1 MPRKKNDL
9 LEVLEPIPQEQME
22 DQADM
27 ASAAGASGQ
36 EDISEILASM
46 DGRPQMKHLKTPLP
60 LPIPPMPLKIQS
72 RIRPSPSVPLERKRP
87 RPLYLWKHLRLPLPL
102 RKFWS
107 RNQLPDHRPA
117 VFRWMTQSSL
127 WMSGV
132 RQRLMRASRI
142 PSGMRYTM
150 PTAPI

>member
-46 DGRPQMKHLKTPLP
+46 DGTTLGSDTLPESAPPADETPEDTP
-60 LPIPPMPLKIQS
+60 APADTPNAAEDTEPDPPKPK
-72 RIRPSPSVPLERKRP
+72 RATRK
-87 RPLYLWKHLRLPLPL
+87 K
-102 RKFWS
+102 K
-107 RNQLPDHRPA
+107 
-117 VFRWMTQSSL
+117 
-127 WMSGV
+127 
-132 RQRLMRASRI
+132 
-142 PSGMRYTM
+142 
-150 PTAPI
+150 TAPAPAPEEEGVPEFAKKHEHELSENGTWARGCDCGGEH

>member
-46 DGRPQMKHLKTPLP
+46 DGTTLGSDTLPESAPPADERPEDTPAP
-60 LPIPPMPLKIQS
+60 ADTPNAAEDTEPDPPKPK
-72 RIRPSPSVPLERKRP
+72 RATRK
-87 RPLYLWKHLRLPLPL
+87 K
-102 RKFWS
+102 
-107 RNQLPDHRPA
+107 
-117 VFRWMTQSSL
+117 
-127 WMSGV
+127 
-132 RQRLMRASRI
+132 
-142 PSGMRYTM
+142 
-150 PTAPI
+150 

>member
-46 DGRPQMKHLKTPLP
+46 DGTTLGSDTL
-60 LPIPPMPLKIQS
+60 
-72 RIRPSPSVPLERKRP
+72 
-87 RPLYLWKHLRLPLPL
+87 PLYLWKHLRLPLPL

-150 PTAPI
+150 PTAPIKF

>member
-46 DGRPQMKHLKTPLP
+46 DGTTLGSDTLPESAPPADETP
-60 LPIPPMPLKIQS
+60 
-72 RIRPSPSVPLERKRP
+72 E
-87 RPLYLWKHLRLPLPL
+87 
-102 RKFWS
+102 
-107 RNQLPDHRPA
+107 DTPA
-117 VFRWMTQSSL
+117 QACHSKEKDRARCTCGNIS
-127 WMSGV
+127 
-132 RQRLMRASRI
+132 ASRC
-142 PSGMRYTM
+142 PSGSSGAETSSQTIVPPYSGG
-150 PTAPI
+150 

>member
-46 DGRPQMKHLKTPLP
+46 DGTTLGSDTLP
-60 LPIPPMPLKIQS
+60 ESAPPKS
-72 RIRPSPSVPLERKRP
+72 
-87 RPLYLWKHLRLPLPL
+87 
-102 RKFWS
+102 
-107 RNQLPDHRPA
+107 A
-117 VFRWMTQSSL
+117 
-127 WMSGV
+127 
-132 RQRLMRASRI
+132 A
-142 PSGMRYTM
+142 
-150 PTAPI
+150 